1 MNDDIPSPKLQN
13 DPHGSMVRGSNSF
26 NAGLIRRR
34 ERYSSF
40 IFILNIYIDHFYFIV
55 ETTDTKLF
63 HQQDTDL
70 SLPLEKTY
78 KVLEETRIIQVFSVV
93 LILVILIWSKFD
105 KANWFRFW
113 GNKSIS
119 EKFSDFLRWH
129 VIWQQIFT
137 KTRREQW
144 RWFTRTIEQEVPLP
158 INLNIFTSKKS

>member
-34 ERYSSF
+34 ERYSSL
-40 IFILNIYIDHFYFIV
+40 IVILNIYTDHFYLIV

-93 LILVILIWSKFD
+93 LILVILI
-105 KANWFRFW
+105 
-113 GNKSIS
+113 
-119 EKFSDFLRWH
+119 
-129 VIWQQIFT
+129 
-137 KTRREQW
+137 
-144 RWFTRTIEQEVPLP
+144 
-158 INLNIFTSKKS
+158 